1 VADPLSEL
9 KKNGVYYVFHNDPA
23 AGPSYA
29 IVELDQGT
37 FMYAFSNAAA
47 AQRLADE
54 IGGVVHWHPDLAE
67 VFAAFPD
74 ELAGLVLDVDLE
86 TGEGWLLRAED
97 LED

>member
-29 IVELDQGT
+29 IVELDPGT

-67 VFAAFPD
+67 VFAAFPE

>member
-1 VADPLSEL
+1 MADPLSEL
-9 KKNGVYYVFHNDPA
+9 KKNGVYYVFQNDPA

-29 IVELDQGT
+29 VVELDQGV
-37 FMYAFSNAAA
+37 FMYAFSSADRA
-47 AQRLADE
+47 RSLAEE

-74 ELAGLVLDVDLE
+74 DLAGLVLDVDLE